1 LNTTGP
7 HPHVPRHPGCASSPS
22 THPALRAK
30 ELATVLAFYVR
41 RAKRYGLMSE
51 EDAEGAL
58 QFLATLEEGYR
69 IDLAAL
75 GVVYQ
80 RSAHGSR
87 VDELEPGFP
96 MYRFGHDDAKAL
108 LAAALRRP
116 PERNASGT
124 DRGDGGT
131 GTGGG
136 GPAGDTPSGS
146 VSGAPG
152 GGTGSSPGS
161 LPAMPSPAAASA
173 RELLRIVDMAVPPP
187 PWAGRRG
194 RREFTRDPRH
204 DTRGPPERS
213 RSAILRVRDS
223 HAGSYPGAVRRVGNG
238 GLVGQASVTLSP
250 ASSRLPRQRGMR
262 VGALQ
267 GRCARRSRVPRH
279 PRSCSSVRPS
289 RRPSTASWAGCVIA
303 LFGDNYSCRQK

>member
-1 LNTTGP
+1 
-7 HPHVPRHPGCASSPS
+7 
-22 THPALRAK
+22 
-30 ELATVLAFYVR
+30 
-41 RAKRYGLMSE
+41 MSE

-187 PWAGRRG
+187 PLGGAAWQ
-194 RREFTRDPRH
+194 TRVHPRPQ
-204 DTRGPPERS
+204 T
-213 RSAILRVRDS
+213 
-223 HAGSYPGAVRRVGNG
+223 
-238 GLVGQASVTLSP
+238 
-250 ASSRLPRQRGMR
+250 
-262 VGALQ
+262 
-267 GRCARRSRVPRH
+267 RH
-279 PRSCSSVRPS
+279 PRPARTLQKRHPPS
-289 RRPSTASWAGCVIA
+289 P
-303 LFGDNYSCRQK
+303 